1 MKISSE
7 WTLVFVIFISL
18 AVAQSTYTLL
28 PNGSTAPSGRV
39 DGTIAYDL
47 ASRQI
52 YLFGGTKHS
61 GERTNDAVPNPL
73 PKMSVGLMQINV
85 RVPRGAETGQRHV
98 VLKMGDRQ
106 SQILVYM

>member
-1 MKISSE
+1 M
-7 WTLVFVIFISL
+7 
-18 AVAQSTYTLL
+18 
-28 PNGSTAPSGRV
+28 

-52 YLFGGTKHS
+52 YVFGGIKDS
-61 GERTNDAVPNPL
+61 GGCTNDAVPNPL
-73 PKMSVGLMQINV
+73 PKMSVGLMLVNV
-85 RVPRGAETGQRHV
+85 RVPRGVETGQRHV

>member
-1 MKISSE
+1 MA
-7 WTLVFVIFISL
+7 TPHRP
-18 AVAQSTYTLL
+18 AVW
-28 PNGSTAPSGRV
+28 TAPSPM
-39 DGTIAYDL
+39 IPP
-47 ASRQI
+47 SRQI

-85 RVPRGAETGQRHV
+85 RVPRGAETGQRPV